1 MASNVPTPPRRRRRR
16 RPADKAQPQAD
27 SQASPSVNRASDHAA
42 RREARARRFLISG
55 SALLLLGLGMVGI
68 DTTDVG
74 AGVTLLGLV
83 ILIVGIHTFGRL
95 GPEET
100 ALPDA
105 ANP

>member
-1 MASNVPTPPRRRRRR
+1 
-16 RPADKAQPQAD
+16 
-27 SQASPSVNRASDHAA
+27 
-42 RREARARRFLISG
+42 
-55 SALLLLGLGMVGI
+55 MVGI

-95 GPEET
+95 GPEEV